1 MKEISTETFWEE
13 AARTKMGSYLTKIET
28 EFFREAINNPDY
40 KLVCDVGTG
49 AGKFTL
55 IAVEKN
61 LETISL
67 DIDLHGLKRLRLK
80 TKKTQL
86 IQADARALPL
96 KAGFADAVFSM
107 EVVDYIPELDQ
118 VLNECSR
125 ISKKGSG
132 LIFSFGN
139 QSSLK
144 SKIRNMQGKNYM
156 HSYKGAILDLNKT
169 GYKIIRKKGFNWL
182 PFNRTS
188 ENKLI
193 PFLGKLE
200 RICGLRKI
208 VRYSPWVLIN
218 AKLEKQNK
226 C

>member
-1 MKEISTETFWEE
+1 MKDLSTETFWEI

-28 EFFREAINNPDY
+28 DFFREAINNPDY

-55 IAVEKN
+55 IAVEKG

-80 TKKTQL
+80 TSKVQL
-86 IQADARALPL
+86 VQADARALPF
-96 KAGFADAVFSM
+96 KSDVFDAVFSM
-107 EVVDYIPELDQ
+107 EVVDYIPELDK
-118 VLNECSR
+118 VLADCSL
-125 ISKKGSG
+125 ISKSGAG

-156 HSYKGAILDLNKT
+156 HSYREVMDGLDKA
-169 GYKIIRKKGFNWL
+169 GYKVLRKKGFNWL

-188 ENKLI
+188 ENSLI
-193 PFLGKLE
+193 PLLGKLE
-200 RICGLRKI
+200 RVFGFRRV
-208 VRYSPWVLIN
+208 VRYSPWVLVK
-218 AKLEKQNK
+218 AKLQKSK
-226 C
+226 